1 MRRRDEQLR
10 FNLLCWSSA
19 IVASFLTLAI
29 YLVPAIN
36 LIVAMALL
44 QHKFLVNYQEQ
55 QNAFEDFLRN
65 FKSSSTE
72 TEDALEDLHIDGDG
86 TSDEYD
92 FMDDAQ
98 DETGATRPRTKNASK
113 MKYMKMLQ
121 DVADR
126 KTMQVLVDLDDL
138 EQYERTLEGDAA
150 SLQLVSSIEK
160 NAYHYIEVLSRAVDK
175 VLPQPTGELSYKD
188 DVLDVIMTQR
198 LKRNEA
204 IMQQMEFNLDS
215 DGPESL
221 FPAALTRR
229 YTLNFKP
236 ITPSG
241 SSSDKGSKAL
251 AVRNVRG
258 EHLGHLITVRGIT
271 TRVSDVK
278 PSIQVNAYSCDRCGH
293 EIFQPVTTKQFTPL
307 VECTSQDCK
316 ENNTKGQL
324 FLSTRASKFL
334 PFQEIKIQE
343 MADQVPVGHIP
354 RQLTIHC
361 HGELV
366 RQVNPGD
373 VVDIAGIFLPIP
385 YTGFKAIKAGL
396 LTDTY
401 LEAQYVH
408 QHKKAYDDMVLA
420 PTTIRRMAEL
430 EQSGQLYEYLS
441 RSIAPEIFGHL
452 DVKKALLLQLIGGVT
467 KEMGDGMRIRGDINV
482 CLMGDPGVAK
492 SQLLKY
498 ITKVAPRGVYTTGR
512 GSSGVGLTAAVMRDP
527 VTDEMILEGGALVLA
542 DNGTCCIDEFDKM
555 DDSDRTAIHEVME
568 QQTISISKAGI
579 TTTLNARTSILAAA
593 NPLYGRYNPRISPV
607 ENINLPAALLSR
619 FDILFLILDTP
630 SRDGDE
636 ELARHVTHVHIHNA
650 HPEPQGGGLIFA
662 PNEVRQ
668 WVARARSFRPIVPK
682 QVSDYLVGAYVRLRQ
697 QQKRDE
703 AGSKT
708 FTHTSP
714 RTLLGVLRLSQALA
728 RLRFAAEVI
737 TDDVDEAL
745 RLVEVSKASLY
756 EDSKDRRGDQS
767 PSTKIF
773 NLIRGM
779 RDSGAAATGE
789 GRGELDL
796 RRVRERVLAKGFTV
810 QQLEACL
817 DEYADLDVSD
827 FGCNGN
833 VWLMLTNLYRF
844 GKPPP
849 RVRVW
854 CSSRLVM
861 MTWTTMIFDC
871 IVVGKGDSAL

>member
-1 MRRRDEQLR
+1 
-10 FNLLCWSSA
+10 
-19 IVASFLTLAI
+19 
-29 YLVPAIN
+29 
-36 LIVAMALL
+36 MALL
-44 QHKFLVNYQEQ
+44 QQKALANYEEQ
-55 QNAFEDFLRN
+55 QGKNAAFEDFLRH
-65 FKSSSTE
+65 FKSSASE
-72 TEDALEDLHIDGDG
+72 TEDALDELHLDGD
-86 TSDEYD
+86 SDEYD
-92 FMDDAQ
+92 FMDDTEAGADRAQ
-98 DETGATRPRTKNASK
+98 ANRKSTRSK
-113 MKYMKMLQ
+113 EKYMNMLQ
-121 DVADR
+121 DVAER
-126 KTMQVLVDLDDL
+126 EKSQVLIDLGDL
-138 EQYERTLEGDAA
+138 EQYERSLDEEAA
-150 SLQLVSSIEK
+150 LSLNLVLSVER
-160 NAYHYIEVLSRAVDK
+160 NANHYIEIFSRAVDK
-175 VLPQPTGELSYKD
+175 VIPAPTTDTNFKD
-188 DVLDVIMTQR
+188 DVIDIIMTQR
-198 LKRNEA
+198 SKRNENVR
-204 IMQQMEFNLDS
+204 QQMES
-215 DGPESL
+215 TTEGPIPESI
-221 FPAALTRR
+221 FPPELTRR

-236 ITPSG
+236 IAPSG
-241 SSSDKGSKAL
+241 SSSEKGSKAL
-251 AVRNVRG
+251 AVRQVRG

-278 PSIQVNAYSCDRCGH
+278 PSVQVNAYSCDTCGH
-293 EIFQPVTTKQFTPL
+293 EIFQPITAKQFTPL
-307 VECTSQDCK
+307 VECQSEDCQK
-316 ENNTKGQL
+316 NGAKGQL
-324 FLSTRASKFL
+324 YLSTRASKFL
-334 PFQEIKIQE
+334 PFQEVKIQE

-354 RQLTIHC
+354 RQLTVHC
-361 HGELV
+361 HGALA
-366 RQVNPGD
+366 RQINPGD
-373 VVDIAGIFLPIP
+373 VVDIAGIFMPTP

-401 LEAQYVH
+401 LEAQHVN
-408 QHKKAYDDMVLA
+408 QHKKAYDTMVLA
-420 PTTIRRMAEL
+420 PTTIRRMTEL

-452 DVKKALLLQLIGGVT
+452 DVKKALLLQLIGGVS

-527 VTDEMILEGGALVLA
+527 VTEEMVLEGGALVLA

-579 TTTLNARTSILAAA
+579 STTLNARTAILAAA
-593 NPLYGRYNPRISPV
+593 NPLYGRYNPNISPV

-630 SRDGDE
+630 SRDSDE
-636 ELARHVTHVHIHNA
+636 QLARHVTYVHINNI

-668 WVARARSFRPIVPK
+668 WVARARSFRPVVTK
-682 QVSDYLVGAYVRLRQ
+682 QVMDYLVGAYVRLRQ

-703 AGSKT
+703 ASKKT

-714 RTLLGVLRLSQALA
+714 RTLLGILRLSQALA
-728 RLRFAAEVI
+728 RLRFADEVI

-756 EDSKDRRGDQS
+756 DDDRDRRGDQS
-767 PSTKIF
+767 ASTKIF
-773 NLIRGM
+773 NLVRGM

-817 DEYADLDVSD
+817 DEYSSLDIWQTASE
-827 FGCNGN
+827 G
-833 VWLMLTNLYRF
+833 T
-844 GKPPP
+844 
-849 RVRVW
+849 
-854 CSSRLVM
+854 RLVF
-861 MTWTTMIFDC
+861 IEA
-871 IVVGKGDSAL
+871 GDDDADMDDEYS